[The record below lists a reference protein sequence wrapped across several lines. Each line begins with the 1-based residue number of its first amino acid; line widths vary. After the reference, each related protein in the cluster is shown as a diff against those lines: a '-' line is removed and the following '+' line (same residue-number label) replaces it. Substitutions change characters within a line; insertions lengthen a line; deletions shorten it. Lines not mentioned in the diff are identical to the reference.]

1 MAWAHRTGDDAPD
14 EGYRVAIVGA
24 GAAGAL
30 VAVHLLRA
38 GVGPVALVDPGDRVG
53 RGVAYSTKFSAHLMN
68 VEARV
73 LGALAGQP
81 SHFAEWLVRDGAE
94 VSPRAFISRGTYGD
108 YLTELLATAV
118 AEAPAG
124 AFHQLCGEVVGIAP
138 SDTGYTLTIDDGSA
152 IQASRIVLATGPP
165 PPLDVRL
172 RDGGWPPG
180 HPAYVPNPWA
190 PRALDAIPAEGD
202 VLLVG
207 TGPTTI
213 DVALELAETRPGVR
227 MTAVSRHGL
236 LPTVHRRSGT
246 QEVSYRPLPP
256 GATLCEQLRAF
267 RVALPQAGE
276 ERADARDMVD
286 AMRPHTQDVWK
297 AASRRDQ
304 ERFLA
309 SLMRVWT
316 VNRSRMP
323 PVVAEWIDALRDG
336 DRLVIMAGSLV
347 RVDPRTA
354 GGLTVAIRVP
364 TGVTSEFEAVAVV
377 NCAGPADSPFAR
389 PSQLYDDLLARGLAR
404 PHPLG
409 LGLDT
414 SDYGAVR
421 GGDGQLSDSIY
432 TIGWLRRGELWESVA
447 IPEIRDQ
454 AAELAQR
461 LGTAETR
468 NFLATGKAGHLRGFL

>member
-1 MAWAHRTGDDAPD
+1 M
-14 EGYRVAIVGA
+14 
-24 GAAGAL
+24 
-30 VAVHLLRA
+30 
-38 GVGPVALVDPGDRVG
+38 
-53 RGVAYSTKFSAHLMN
+53 
-68 VEARV
+68 
-73 LGALAGQP
+73 
-81 SHFAEWLVRDGAE
+81 
-94 VSPRAFISRGTYGD
+94 
-108 YLTELLATAV
+108 
-118 AEAPAG
+118 
-124 AFHQLCGEVVGIAP
+124 VGIAP

-286 AMRPHTQDVWK
+286 AMRPHTQDALEGRL
-297 AASRRDQ
+297 AA
-304 ERFLA
+304 
-309 SLMRVWT
+309 
-316 VNRSRMP
+316 RS
-323 PVVAEWIDALRDG
+323 G
-336 DRLVIMAGSLV
+336 
-347 RVDPRTA
+347 
-354 GGLTVAIRVP
+354 
-364 TGVTSEFEAVAVV
+364 
-377 NCAGPADSPFAR
+377 
-389 PSQLYDDLLARGLAR
+389 
-404 PHPLG
+404 
-409 LGLDT
+409 
-414 SDYGAVR
+414 
-421 GGDGQLSDSIY
+421 
-432 TIGWLRRGELWESVA
+432 A
-447 IPEIRDQ
+447 IPGVADARLDGES
-454 AAELAQR
+454 AAACHR
-461 LGTAETR
+461 WSRSGSTR
-468 NFLATGKAGHLRGFL
+468 SATATGW